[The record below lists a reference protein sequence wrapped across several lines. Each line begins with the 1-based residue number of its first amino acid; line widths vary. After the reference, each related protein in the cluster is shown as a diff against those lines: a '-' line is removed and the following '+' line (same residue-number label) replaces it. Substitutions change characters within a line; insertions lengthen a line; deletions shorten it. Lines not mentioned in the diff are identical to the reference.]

1 MHTPIAHRRQSA
13 AASRI
18 AEEVNAYMMMKHM
31 LPLFYRLLI
40 LVLSAFVFLPPHYIR
55 ATAGQLSDISIIT
68 QIDLE
73 TLLTTARA
81 NVAIFPTV
89 FKDLAAEETK
99 TVEIYEKPGALS
111 GKRRIVS
118 DFIVYQSQR
127 DPAVMTEYRNVRE
140 VDGVAVSGRDERA
153 IKLFERLAKADS
165 ITKELNRIHRE
176 GSRYDFGW
184 KYEGFTL
191 LRGLPLQ
198 KDLHTSFNFDVEGRE
213 RINGRDVIVVRFRHA
228 PQSPNPK
235 VGVDWLS
242 DFKLSDPRY
251 RGRLWLDAQT
261 AQLWREEVELVMRSS
276 TSPDPLA
283 VSRFEFYY
291 APSSFEVWVPERMV
305 FSVFSPVKLIADK
318 VPDMYLRGRTTNE
331 YGSFKRFDVKMQEKS
346 LPPQQQQRPN

>member
-1 MHTPIAHRRQSA
+1 
-13 AASRI
+13 
-18 AEEVNAYMMMKHM
+18 MMKHM

-40 LVLSAFVFLPPHYIR
+40 LVLSAFVFLPPHSLR
-55 ATAGQLSDISIIT
+55 ATEGQLSDTSITT
-68 QIDLE
+68 QTELE
-73 TLLTTARA
+73 ALLTTARA
-81 NVAIFPTV
+81 NIASYHTV
-89 FKDLAAEETK
+89 FKDLASEETK

-140 VDGVAVSGRDERA
+140 VDGVAVSRRDERA
-153 IKLFERLAKADS
+153 IKLFERLTKADS
-165 ITKELNRIHRE
+165 ILKELNRIHRE

-198 KDLHTSFNFDVEGRE
+198 KDLHTSFNFEVEGRE
-213 RINGRDVIVVRFRHA
+213 QINGRDVIVVRFRPT
-228 PQSPNPK
+228 PQSPNPR
-235 VGVDWLS
+235 VSVDWLS

-251 RGRLWLDAQT
+251 RGRLWLDVQT

-276 TSPDPLA
+276 TAPDPLV
-283 VSRFEFYY
+283 VSRFEFQY

-305 FSVFSPVKLIADK
+305 FSVFSPVKLIAGK
-318 VPDMYLRGRTTNE
+318 VPDMYLRGRTINE
-331 YGSFKRFDVKMQEKS
+331 YSSFKRFDVKAEEKVVS
-346 LPPQQQQRPN
+346 PHKQPQPN

>member
-1 MHTPIAHRRQSA
+1 MEQT
-13 AASRI
+13 
-18 AEEVNAYMMMKHM
+18 

-40 LVLSAFVFLPPHYIR
+40 LILIAFVYLPPHSIR
-55 ATAGQLSDISIIT
+55 ATAGQLSDNFIIT
-68 QIDLE
+68 QTDLE
-73 TLLTTARA
+73 ALLTTARA
-81 NVAIFPTV
+81 NISSFPTV

-140 VDGVAVSGRDERA
+140 VDGVAVSRRDERA

-165 ITKELNRIHRE
+165 IIKELNRIHRE

-191 LRGLPLQ
+191 LRGMPLQ
-198 KDLHTSFNFDVEGRE
+198 KELHTSFNFDVEGRE
-213 RINGRDVIVVRFRHA
+213 QINGRDVIVVRFRPA

-235 VGVDWLS
+235 VSVDWLS

-251 RGRLWLDAQT
+251 RGRLWLDVQT

-276 TSPDPLA
+276 TAPDPLV
-283 VSRFEFYY
+283 VSRFEFHY
-291 APSSFEVWVPERMV
+291 APSSFEVWVPERMA
-305 FSVFSPVKLIADK
+305 FSVYSPVKMIAGK
-318 VPDMYLRGRTTNE
+318 APEMYLRGRTINE
-331 YGSFKRFDVKMQEKS
+331 YSSFKRFDVKMQEKS
-346 LPPQQQQRPN
+346 VSPHQ